1 MTLVEVEKRDGWA
14 VVRLHNPEK
23 RNALSRAVL
32 AGLAETFDALE
43 ADPAV
48 RAAVVTGEGKSFA
61 AGADLDEMRELTP
74 AGARE
79 FARYGRETLDRV
91 ERSRVVTLAAVNGHA
106 LGGGLELALACDL
119 RVCAEGAKFGQPGLK
134 LGVIPGWGGTDRLER
149 VVGLGRAKAMLF
161 TGEPLDEKTALA
173 WGLVSAVHPPETL
186 MEKAGELAGR
196 IAALGPVA
204 LAQVKRQLGSPGL
217 ETELDAFA
225 ECFASGEAAEGF
237 GAFLEKR
244 EPNWNG

>member
-1 MTLVEVEKRDGWA
+1 MPLVEVEGRDGWA

-32 AGLAETFDALE
+32 AGLAEAFDTLE
-43 ADPAV
+43 ADPTV

-61 AGADLDEMRELTP
+61 AGADLDEMRSLTP

-91 ERSRVVTLAAVNGHA
+91 ERSRVVTVAAVNGHA

-119 RVCAEGAKFGQPGLK
+119 RICSEGAKFGQPGLK

-161 TGEPLDEKTALA
+161 TGEPLDAKAALA
-173 WGLVSAVHPPETL
+173 WGLVGAVHPPETL
-186 MEKAGELAGR
+186 MERAGELAGR

-237 GAFLEKR
+237 RAFLEKR
-244 EPNWNG
+244 EPDWNG

>member
-1 MTLVEVEKRDGWA
+1 MTLVDVDKRDGWA

-32 AGLAETFDALE
+32 AGLAEAFDALE
-43 ADPAV
+43 ADPSI
-48 RAAVVTGEGKSFA
+48 RAAVVTGEGKTFA
-61 AGADLDEMRELTP
+61 AGADLDEMRSLTP

-79 FARYGRETLDRV
+79 FARYGRETLDRI
-91 ERSRVVTLAAVNGHA
+91 ERSRVVTVAAVNGHA
-106 LGGGLELALACDL
+106 LGGGLELALACDV

-161 TGEPLDEKTALA
+161 TGEPLDAETALA
-173 WGLVSAVHPPETL
+173 WGLVGTVHPPESL
-186 MEKAGELAGR
+186 MERAGELAGR

-204 LAQVKRQLGSPGL
+204 LAQAKRQLGSLGV

-237 GAFLEKR
+237 RAFLEKR
-244 EPNWNG
+244 EPDWNG